1 MAKLPVTQHGIKPNL
16 IYHYMKK
23 VVLTV
28 FVAAAFALIS
38 CENRLNSKVPVEN
51 IILSVICDGFT
62 LGDDSTCSVE
72 CVSYGKRGTD
82 FRYDIHRRKGQ
93 DADTLHLDFLMLD
106 KENNPHDGFGWL
118 GTTEIEC
125 SFATDEPDSKS
136 LQFKLY
142 VEGSTVS
149 DGSEPI
155 CTAVIQ
161 NAEIIEGDFTCTL
174 TPNTWDSRTST
185 EAVLR
190 IMPAASTQQ

>member
-1 MAKLPVTQHGIKPNL
+1 MKIITRLL
-16 IYHYMKK
+16 IS
-23 VVLTV
+23 
-28 FVAAAFALIS
+28 AAAVSALAS
-38 CENRLNSKVPVEN
+38 CENRENSKVPVDN
-51 IILSVICDGFT
+51 ISLSVICDGFT
-62 LGDDSTCSVE
+62 LGDDSTGSVE
-72 CVSYGKRGTD
+72 CVSYGERGTD